1 MDYSLIKKIS
11 DIYGDS
17 FYVFQR
23 DVLRKNYFE
32 MSRAFASIYSNTV
45 IGYSFKTNYTPAICR
60 ELLALGC
67 YAEVVS
73 AMEVDLALKLNPSS
87 PNIIFNGPCK
97 TYESIK
103 SVLNVGGIVNLDSLN
118 DFKLAKEVVDA
129 ENIDNA
135 RLGLR
140 CNFLMKDSDST
151 YFPDSRFGIDVNSH
165 DFKDIVYALSKSKN
179 MSLISLH
186 CHLPY
191 RSLDSFRERVKNIFE
206 LVERFDLNQLEF
218 LNFGG
223 GMYGPMPKE
232 LAVQME
238 GTIPNYFD
246 YAEVIGQAMAKKF
259 SPEDGPGIIIE
270 PGTALVAD
278 VFDFYTQIVSTKK
291 IRKTNVAIVSG
302 SIFDIATNSR
312 STALPYEVLEKPI
325 QKSPD
330 DEEKWKIVGYTCIE
344 SDILTAR
351 HDGILHIG
359 DFIQYKNVGSYSIVM
374 RPPFIKPSF
383 AIIEIEGQ
391 QIKCIKKQQ
400 SFNTVFNDFSF
411 DA

>member
-1 MDYSLIKKIS
+1 MDYALINKIS
-11 DIYGDS
+11 DLHGDS

-32 MSRAFASIYSNTV
+32 MSEAFTSIYPNTV
-45 IGYSFKTNYTPAICR
+45 IGYSFKTNYSPAICS

-73 AMEVDLALKLNPSS
+73 EMEVDLALKLNPSS
-87 PNIIFNGPCK
+87 SNIIFNGPCK

-103 SVLNVGGIVNLDSLN
+103 SVLSVGGIVNLDSLN
-118 DFKLAKEVVDA
+118 DFKLASEVVDA

-140 CNFLMKDSDST
+140 CNFLMKDSDSI
-151 YFPDSRFGIDVNSH
+151 YFPDSRFGIDVNSQE
-165 DFKDIVYALSKSKN
+165 FRDIVYVLSKSKN
-179 MSLISLH
+179 MSLMSLH

-191 RSLDSFRERVKNIFE
+191 RSLDSFSERVKNIFE

-223 GMYGPMPKE
+223 GMYGPMPNE
-232 LAVQME
+232 LAVQM
-238 GTIPNYFD
+238 GGDIPNYFD
-246 YAEVIGQAMAKKF
+246 YAKVIGQAMAKKF
-259 SPEDGPGIIIE
+259 GKKDGPGIIIE
-270 PGTALVAD
+270 PGTAMVAD

-291 IRKTNVAIVSG
+291 IRKTNIAIVSG
-302 SIFDIATNSR
+302 SIFDVATNSR
-312 STALPYEVLEKPI
+312 SISLPYEVLKKPNQI
-325 QKSPD
+325 SQNDK
-330 DEEKWKIVGYTCIE
+330 EKWKIVGYTCIE
-344 SDILTAR
+344 SDILTAH
-351 HDGILHIG
+351 HDGILRIG
-359 DFIQYKNVGSYSIVM
+359 DFIKYKNVGSYSIVM

-391 QIKCIKKQQ
+391 QIKCIKKRQ
-400 SFNTVFNDFSF
+400 SFHTVFKDFSF

>member
-1 MDYSLIKKIS
+1 MDYPTIKQIS

-17 FYVFQR
+17 FYIFQR
-23 DVLRKNYFE
+23 DVLRKNHFE
-32 MSRAFASIYSNTV
+32 MSTAFTRIYPNTI
-45 IGYSFKTNYTPAICR
+45 IGYSFKTNYTPAVCR

-73 AMEVDLALKLNPSS
+73 AMEVDLALKLSPTS

-97 TYESIK
+97 TYDSIK
-103 SVLNVGGIVNLDSLN
+103 LVLNIGGIVNLDSLN
-118 DFKLAKEVVDA
+118 DFKLVSEVVA
-129 ENIDNA
+129 TENIAHA

-140 CNFLMKDSDST
+140 CNFPMKDSDST
-151 YFPDSRFGIDVNSH
+151 YFPDSRFGMDVDSD
-165 DFKDIVYALSKSKN
+165 DFKDMVFALSKSKN
-179 MSLISLH
+179 MALVALH

-191 RSLDSFRERVKNIFE
+191 RSLHSFGERVKNILE
-206 LVERFDLNQLEF
+206 LVDRFDLSQLEF

-223 GMYGPMPKE
+223 GMYGPMPEE

-238 GTIPNYFD
+238 GTIPRYCD

-259 SPEDGPGIIIE
+259 GPEDGPGIIIE

-278 VFDFYTQIVSTKK
+278 VFDFYTQIVSTKN
-291 IRKTNVAIVSG
+291 IRTTNIAVVSG
-302 SIFDIATNSR
+302 SIFDISANSR
-312 STALPYEVLEKPI
+312 STALPYEVVEKPI
-325 QKSPD
+325 QTRKNNK
-330 DEEKWKIVGYTCIE
+330 EKWKIVGYTCIE
-344 SDILTAR
+344 SDVLTAN

-359 DFIQYKNVGSYSIVM
+359 DFVKYKNVGSYSVVM

-383 AIIEIEGQ
+383 AIVEVKGR
-391 QIKCIKKQQ
+391 QIKCIKKSQ
-400 SFNTVFNDFSF
+400 SVDTVFKDFNF